1 MKKEAKKIK
10 STRSTRQFFNKILKD
25 PVIKMFYDEER
36 SKTEIAQSVRTARV
50 KANLTQAQL
59 AKKIKTSQSVIARLE
74 SGTDKRVPSIP
85 LLAKIA
91 SACGAEFEFG
101 FSFDKAA

>member
-1 MKKEAKKIK
+1 MKKIK
-10 STRSTRQFFNKILKD
+10 STKSGRPFFEKLLKD
-25 PVIKMFYDEER
+25 PTVKMFFDEEK
-36 SKTEIAQSVRTARV
+36 SKTEIAYAVRSARM
-50 KANLTQAQL
+50 KADLTQVEL

-91 SACGAEFEFG
+91 SACGAQFEFG
-101 FSFDKAA
+101 FTFLKAGQ